1 MLAGM
6 RATLTAAGKEGF
18 LVDPDN
24 AVVRPV
30 RHSQQTYDAIVFHT
44 LDDAVIA
51 AQEFR
56 LGDQIRDGAADV
68 GDVG

>member
-24 AVVRPV
+24 AVVRPA
-30 RHSQQTYDAIVFHT
+30 SQEDFDAIVFNT

-56 LGDQIRDGAADV
+56 LGDQMRDGAADV